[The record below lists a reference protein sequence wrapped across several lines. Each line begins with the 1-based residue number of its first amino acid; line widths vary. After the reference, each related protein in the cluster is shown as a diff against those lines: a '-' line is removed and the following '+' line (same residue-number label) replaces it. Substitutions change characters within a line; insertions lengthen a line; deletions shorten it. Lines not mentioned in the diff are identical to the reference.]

1 MWHKKGSSASL
12 LMIRDRLFF
21 IFISPRDAILFLS
34 GVQGNHAFRAFIL

>member
-1 MWHKKGSSASL
+1 MSANSGSSAS

-21 IFISPRDAILFLS
+21 IFVSPRDAILFLS